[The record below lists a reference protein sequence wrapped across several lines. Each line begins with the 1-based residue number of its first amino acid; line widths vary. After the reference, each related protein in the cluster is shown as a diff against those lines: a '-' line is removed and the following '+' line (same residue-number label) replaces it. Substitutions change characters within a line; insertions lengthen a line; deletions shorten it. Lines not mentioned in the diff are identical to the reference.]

1 MLILTRRILLTLLVL
16 NWIAVAGFVLFG
28 GALLAMPEFMTARLS
43 EDFGGNGDAVRLA
56 LVGVLA
62 VGCVAAVPVHAIF
75 TRIIAMIDTVRAG
88 TPFAPVNADRLRQIA
103 WAMLA
108 LQIIDLGYGWF
119 ATQLSAATGE
129 VMAWQFS
136 ITGWLA
142 VLLLFVLARV
152 FQQGAAL
159 QDEIE
164 GTV

>member
-16 NWIAVAGFVLFG
+16 NWIAAAAFLLFV
-28 GALLAMPEFMTARLS
+28 GALLAMPDFMAAQLS
-43 EDFGGNGDAVRLA
+43 EDFGRDGDAVRIA
-56 LVGVLA
+56 LVGVL
-62 VGCVAAVPVHAIF
+62 VIGSICAVPVHVIF
-75 TRIIAMIDTVRAG
+75 TRIIAMIDTVRAA

-119 ATQLSAATGE
+119 ATRLSAATGE
-129 VMAWQFS
+129 FMAWQFS